1 MLAALLSA
9 MLISSSCSSLNKQL
23 HDASVT
29 KGKIE
34 AGIDIGEDPA
44 ICGQTE
50 KDAPLVKGVSKT
62 VILKQQ
68 RRITHVLNNR
78 ITYCHE
84 YRGTLREKFLNPD
97 LKPAKKKRGA
107 Q

>member
-1 MLAALLSA
+1 

-29 KGKIE
+29 QGKIA
-34 AGIDIGEDPA
+34 AGIDIGADPD

-50 KDAPLVKGVSKT
+50 KDAPLVKGVSKV

-68 RRITHVLNNR
+68 RRITHRLNNR
-78 ITYCHE
+78 ILFCHE
-84 YRGTLREKFLNPD
+84 YRGTLREKLLNPE
-97 LKPAKKKRGA
+97 LK
-107 Q
+107 